1 MITNN
6 NSWSLGS
13 TPNKSL
19 ETIGPS
25 IPNHPPGGRTEA
37 GKPGSQTDPGDTAA
51 DSLSRV
57 LPLSGAVHSHSV
69 AHPRSTRHLVATSLS
84 RTAHSLSFHNPTS
97 LCRHVATSLSC
108 GPDRSD
114 RFLNFD
120 LSQPLF
126 PETLNLKP

>member
-57 LPLSGAVHSHSV
+57 LPLSGA
-69 AHPRSTRHLVATSLS
+69 AL
-84 RTAHSLSFHNPTS
+84 SLSFHNPTS
-97 LCRHVATSLSC
+97 LCRHVATSLSS

-120 LSQPLF
+120 LSQSLF
-126 PETLNLKP
+126 PETQNLKP